1 MIDSSALLSQATS
14 AYTGGLQ
21 SSVAGQANVR
31 GLSEE
36 QAKKAAEQFESF
48 FLGQMLEY
56 MNTDIDGQGMFGG
69 GHAEDVWRSM
79 LNQEYGKEI
88 AKSSSLG
95 VADAVMRSMLQ
106 AQGEST
112 SKDSAARA
120 PSVGVSAAANS
131 IVSPADAPV
140 TPAAAA
146 ASYERMN

>member
-1 MIDSSALLSQATS
+1 MIDTSALLSQAKD

-21 SSVAGQANVR
+21 SSVASQGQAN
-31 GLSEE
+31 GMSEE
-36 QAKKAAEQFESF
+36 KAREAAKQFESF
-48 FLGQMLEY
+48 FIGQMLEY

-69 GHAEDVWRSM
+69 GHAEDMWRSM

-106 AQGEST
+106 AQGDATST
-112 SKDSAARA
+112 PAAKK
-120 PSVGVSAAANS
+120 SVEATPQ
-131 IVSPADAPV
+131 I

>member
-21 SSVAGQANVR
+21 SSIAGQAAANGMNDEQVKKTA
-31 GLSEE
+31 EE
-36 QAKKAAEQFESF
+36 FESF
-48 FLGQMLEY
+48 FIGQMLEY
-56 MNTDIDGQGMFGG
+56 MNTDIDGQGLFGG

-95 VADAVMRSMLQ
+95 VADSVMRSMLQ

-112 SKDSAARA
+112 SKDSSASTTAA
-120 PSVGVSAAANS
+120 SSS
-131 IVSPADAPV
+131 PV

>member
-1 MIDSSALLSQATS
+1 MIDTSALLSQATD

-21 SSVAGQANVR
+21 GSLTNQAKVS
-31 GLSEE
+31 GLNEE

-56 MNTDIDGQGMFGG
+56 MNSDIDGQGMFGG

-106 AQGEST
+106 AQGEIMT
-112 SKDSAARA
+112 SPTAKTKADPAMM
-120 PSVGVSAAANS
+120 
-131 IVSPADAPV
+131 VSPV
-140 TPAAAA
+140 AAAA
-146 ASYERMN
+146 AYERVN

>member
-1 MIDSSALLSQATS
+1 MIDSAALLSQASDSYTS
-14 AYTGGLQ
+14 GLQ
-21 SSVAGQANVR
+21 GSLAAQGKLN
-31 GLSEE
+31 GMDEE
-36 QAKKAAEQFESF
+36 QAKKTAAEFESF

-106 AQGEST
+106 AQGDATTGSSSKKDVESGDG
-112 SKDSAARA
+112 SL
-120 PSVGVSAAANS
+120 VS
-131 IVSPADAPV
+131 
-140 TPAAAA
+140 PAAAA
-146 ASYERMN
+146 ASYQRMN

>member
-1 MIDSSALLSQATS
+1 MIDSSALLSQATD

-21 SSVAGQANVR
+21 GSLASQGKVS
-31 GLSEE
+31 GLNEE

-56 MNTDIDGQGMFGG
+56 MNSDIDGQGMFGG

-106 AQGEST
+106 AQGEIITNPGGST
-112 SKDSAARA
+112 KADPA
-120 PSVGVSAAANS
+120 
-131 IVSPADAPV
+131 IMVSPV
-140 TPAAAA
+140 AAAA
-146 ASYERMN
+146 AYEKVN